1 MTVIDVTLL
10 VFLGAFVLAGFW
22 FGLIHMIGALL
33 GIFLGAFLASRFYE
47 PLAQW
52 LFGINPVNIN
62 ILRIVAFVFIA
73 FVVTRLVGFAVHIA
87 DKAFKVISVIPF
99 MKTFNRLLGAALGL
113 VEGAL
118 LLGLIV
124 YFSSRFPISAPFEL
138 LLRDSQIARV
148 FNLAGTLMSPFLPH
162 ALRVVQSVL

>member
-1 MTVIDVTLL
+1 MTVIDITLL

-22 FGLIHMIGALL
+22 FGLIHMIGALVGL
-33 GIFLGAFLASRFYE
+33 FLGTFLASRFFE

-52 LFGINPVNIN
+52 LFTINPVNIN
-62 ILRIVAFVFIA
+62 LLRIVSFILIS

-118 LLGLIV
+118 LLGLFV
-124 YFSSRFPISAPFEL
+124 YFASRFPISAPFEI
-138 LLRDSQIARV
+138 LLRDSQVARV
-148 FNLAGTLMSPFLPH
+148 FNMAGMLMSPFLPQ
-162 ALRVVQSVL
+162 AVRVVQSVL